1 MARKKKTSWTPF
13 LVIVGV
19 IAVFGLFVFLTTD
32 TSLDIDPAAYAYT
45 DDEFERPDAEFQLIE
60 YGDFQC
66 PACGSYAPLIKQVK
80 EDFDNV
86 QVDYRHFVLGSFPHS
101 QQAAEASE
109 CARDQNRFWAYHDV
123 LFEYQPRINPSFL
136 MRAAEAIELD
146 MDAFTQCV
154 ENREKQIEVTQDV
167 NEAREIGVSAT
178 PWILIDG
185 ERVQYSSYAQ
195 FANHFA

>member
-13 LVIVGV
+13 LIIVGV
-19 IAVFGLFVFLTTD
+19 LAVFGVFVFFTTD
-32 TSLDIDPAAYAYT
+32 TNLEIDSSEYAYT
-45 DDEFERPDAEFQLIE
+45 DDAFERPDAEYQLTE

-80 EDFDNV
+80 EDFENV
-86 QVDYRHFVLGSFPHS
+86 NVEYNHFILGSFPYS
-101 QQAAEASE
+101 EQAAEAAE
-109 CARDQNRFWAYHDV
+109 CARDQNRFWAYHDL

-136 MRAAEAIELD
+136 TQVAEVLELD

-154 ENREKQIEVTQDV
+154 ENREKQITVTQDV
-167 NEAREIGVSAT
+167 QQAQEIGVSAT

-185 ERVQYSSYAQ
+185 ERVQYSSYAE
-195 FANHFA
+195 FANHFE